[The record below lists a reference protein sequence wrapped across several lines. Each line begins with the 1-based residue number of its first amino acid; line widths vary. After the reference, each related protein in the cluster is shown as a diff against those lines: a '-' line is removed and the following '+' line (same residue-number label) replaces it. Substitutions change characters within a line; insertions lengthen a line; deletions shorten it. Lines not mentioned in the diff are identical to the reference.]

1 MSFRAVSLG
10 FKERHSR
17 LVPYKCTIRFS
28 VSCAHKLK
36 FIGVSKRTIK
46 KPGVVPLLYIRQY
59 VNCTTEPK
67 LAWSLSVEICLQS
80 AWSLRSGCGADLG
93 QAQGMP
99 RKTKKA
105 LDSCQV
111 LFSWWRRRGSN
122 SRPYGCEPYALP
134 AELRPHSVILNRVCA
149 VRKHRFKNPTQ
160 PFYHIKL

>member
-1 MSFRAVSLG
+1 MFLFCIPPSLPSANPPPFRQGRQGLIG
-10 FKERHSR
+10 FFT
-17 LVPYKCTIRFS
+17 Y
-28 VSCAHKLK
+28 KLK

-46 KPGVVPLLYIRQY
+46 APGVVPLLYIRQY

-134 AELRPHSVILNRVCA
+134 AELRPHMI
-149 VRKHRFKNPTQ
+149 VRKGWPHNNQ
-160 PFYHIKL
+160 